1 MKYLTNIFLIVIAIL
16 SICTAGIL
24 VFIFQI
30 FRKPLRKED
39 LNSYLRGI
47 AIGLDQ
53 FGATLIYGT
62 EDWCISSIAYQHYLE
77 GKNKYFMNFI
87 NFIFRDPDHCKNS
100 YETESKVFKD
110 LKEEK

>member
-1 MKYLTNIFLIVIAIL
+1 MKYLTNIFLILLAIIL
-16 SICTAGIL
+16 LMTVGIL

-30 FRKPLRKED
+30 FRKTIRKED

-62 EDWCISSIAYQHYLE
+62 EDWCISSIAYKHYTE
-77 GKNKYFMNFI
+77 NRNTYVMKFI

-100 YETESKVFKD
+100 YLAESRVI
-110 LKEEK
+110 KED